1 MLEVSSLKIVYSIIY
16 FHFKFYGCHG
26 DEVFCISLYIVS
38 RCHGMDDIV
47 KSLYIFFSLSEI
59 EYSATIDRGGMIHGW
74 LFITLPHRLWCRVT
88 LFTADVECFVLL
100 FLLIKIQLILKK
112 LSPKAWVWWMPF
124 YRVTERKYT
133 ILDFSTDFLWFNPL
147 FSNPPNNVNFTFT
160 SSIEKKL
167 FQIWFTKNV
176 LRLSI
181 V

>member
-1 MLEVSSLKIVYSIIY
+1 MVAMVTRY
-16 FHFKFYGCHG
+16 F
-26 DEVFCISLYIVS
+26 VS
-38 RCHGMDDIV
+38 RCILFPVAMEWMTLLRV
-47 KSLYIFFSLSEI
+47 CTYFLSLSEI

-74 LFITLPHRLWCRVT
+74 LLITLPHRLWCRVT